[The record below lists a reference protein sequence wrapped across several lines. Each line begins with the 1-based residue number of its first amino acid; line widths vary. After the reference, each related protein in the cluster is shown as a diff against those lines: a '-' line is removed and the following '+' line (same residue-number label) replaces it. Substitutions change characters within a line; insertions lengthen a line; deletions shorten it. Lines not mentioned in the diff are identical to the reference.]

1 MEALLAVLAAPRY
14 LALLAAFLLWRHP
27 GQWACIL
34 PASSRFL
41 LCIPSICSSICSQSG
56 RGCGGRG
63 GSGGDSTSDFRPSCL
78 PCCSSSSR
86 ILAPHICSLLLLA
99 PSFLWRTARSSFA
112 SLDFAIQ
119 QNFRLPTFMPSLL
132 HLFPL
137 VFTPFP
143 GSPPTLHPVAA
154 LTLAA
159 AALTL
164 AVAAL
169 MRAAAASRPRSI
181 LGFSALPPS

>member
-1 MEALLAVLAAPRY
+1 MQRRRGLQR
-14 LALLAAFLLWRHP
+14 WRCCWWLP
-27 GQWACIL
+27 VTLPSGRSSPLVPPWACIL

-41 LCIPSICSSICSQSG
+41 LFIPSICSSICSQSG

-63 GSGGDSTSDFRPSCL
+63 GSGGDSTGDFRPSCL
-78 PCCSSSSR
+78 PCCFSSSR
-86 ILAPHICSLLLLA
+86 ISAPPFSVICSLLLLA
-99 PSFLWRTARSSFA
+99 PSFIWRTARSSFA
-112 SLDFAIQ
+112 SLDLAIQ
-119 QNFRLPTFMPSLL
+119 QNLWLPTFMPSFL

-143 GSPPTLHPVAA
+143 GSPTTLHRAAA

-159 AALTL
+159 AD
-164 AVAAL
+164 
-169 MRAAAASRPRSI
+169 SRPRSI

>member
-14 LALLAAFLLWRHP
+14 LALLAALLLWRHP

-41 LCIPSICSSICSQSG
+41 LCIPSICSQSG
-56 RGCGGRG
+56 RGCGSRG
-63 GSGGDSTSDFRPSCL
+63 GSGGDSTGDFRPSCL

-112 SLDFAIQ
+112 SLDLAIQ

-143 GSPPTLHPVAA
+143 GSPPTLHPG
-154 LTLAA
+154 

-169 MRAAAASRPRSI
+169 MRAAAASHPRSI